1 MNIYR
6 RGHKP
11 LGRLENTMN
20 RWSKKELEQL
30 DNITFAIAILNER
43 RQNTTNP
50 YSLLNQKI
58 SEAVRELEKTK
69 EQRNQKAN
77 RDKYIAIATAEDY
90 QWFGFGT
97 TEETAKQA
105 LVNQYNEFYNDNRT
119 VEGFERIYSCKI
131 DIAVWID
138 GAGYLTER

>member
-1 MNIYR
+1 MLKKVIEMREY
-6 RGHKP
+6 K
-11 LGRLENTMN
+11 MS

-43 RQNTTNP
+43 RQNTCNP

-58 SEAVRELEKTK
+58 SKTARELEKIK
-69 EQRNQKAN
+69 EQGRKENS
-77 RDKYIAIATAEDY
+77 DKYIAIATVEDY
-90 QWFGFGT
+90 QWYGFGT
-97 TEETAKQA
+97 TEEMAKQA

-138 GAGYLTER
+138 GAGYLTERC